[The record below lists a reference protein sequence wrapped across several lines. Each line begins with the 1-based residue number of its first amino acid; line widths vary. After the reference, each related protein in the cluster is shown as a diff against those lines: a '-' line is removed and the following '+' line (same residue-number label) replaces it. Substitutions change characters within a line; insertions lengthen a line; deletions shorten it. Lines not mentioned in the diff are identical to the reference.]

1 MNIVGVVV
9 NALPKQSKHVEQQL
23 LLMEGVEVHAVNE
36 KGNMVITVES
46 EDSKYAADA
55 VTSMHSLE
63 GVLSAAM
70 VYHNFE

>member
-9 NALPKQSKHVEQQL
+9 NALPKQCQHVEQQL
-23 LLMEGVEVHAVNE
+23 LLMAGVEVHATNE
-36 KGNMVITVES
+36 KGNMVVTVEAD
-46 EDSKYAADA
+46 DSSYVADTITA
-55 VTSMHSLE
+55 MHRLE